1 MTPMVEIRSEEADLI
16 DRLRGGD
23 EAAFVSVVN
32 AYSASLKRLA
42 LAFVP
47 SDAVAEEVVQET
59 WLAVLTG
66 IARFEGRS
74 SVKTWIFKI
83 LANRAKTRAIR
94 EKRTIS
100 FSELND
106 PFERDE
112 PAVDPARFLPASHP
126 TWPGHWTSPL
136 DSWSAS
142 AEDAVVG
149 RETLGVVQRELDR
162 LPPAQ
167 RVVQGVSRPDA
178 SRDSAHWQAD
188 HQIAGARDCRLPVE
202 LFPSLEGIPDRA
214 VTSGAGPG
222 LHLHPTRHRRVKA
235 KGVCRCKTT
244 VFVRFYVSG
253 GARHASSDAP
263 GQHPVAGLD
272 FHRHRRSPR
281 GDRLGRRRAHP
292 RDRAEPSRPAPRGA
306 ERQPD
311 RRRTKVSRVHH
322 TTRAV
327 SGKRSRPPASRHYLH
342 ST

>member
-1 MTPMVEIRSEEADLI
+1 MAPIAEMRSAEADLI
-16 DRLRGGD
+16 DRLRDGD
-23 EAAFVSVVN
+23 EAAFVGLVN
-32 AYSASLKRLA
+32 TYGASLRRLA

-167 RVVQGVSRPDA
+167 RVVVALRDVQGWPAAEV
-178 SRDSAHWQAD
+178 
-188 HQIAGARDCRLPVE
+188 CEVL
-202 LFPSLEGIPDRA
+202 
-214 VTSGAGPG
+214 G
-222 LHLHPTRHRRVKA
+222 LSEANQRVLLH
-235 KGVCRCKTT
+235 
-244 VFVRFYVSG
+244 
-253 GARHASSDAP
+253 
-263 GQHPVAGLD
+263 
-272 FHRHRRSPR
+272 R
-281 GDRLGRRRAHP
+281 G
-292 RDRAEPSRPAPRGA
+292 
-306 ERQPD
+306 
-311 RRRTKVSRVHH
+311 
-322 TTRAV
+322 
-327 SGKRSRPPASRHYLH
+327 RSRLRGVLENYFKENA
-342 ST
+342 